1 MMAAGGTTIDE
12 QLRGI
17 ELKPGMMWADGQGIL
32 MLEGA
37 AGGGH
42 RLRWKAYLLFLT
54 PATGPEGEGA
64 VLYVHRVDIPAEL
77 RGRILAPVEQEA
89 LRAVVEDEMRR
100 FQMKLDAG
108 LAQEIKDGEE
118 LP

>member
-1 MMAAGGTTIDE
+1 MGAMKMTVDE
-12 QLRGI
+12 LLRGI
-17 ELKPGMMWADGQGIL
+17 ELGPGMTWADGQGIM

-42 RLRWKAYLLFLT
+42 RLRWKAYLVLIT
-54 PATGPEGEGA
+54 PATGPEGEGSR
-64 VLYVHRVDIPAEL
+64 LYVHRVDIPSEV
-77 RGRILAPVEQEA
+77 RGGVLGPVDEEA
-89 LRAVVEDEMRR
+89 LRTVVEAQIRT

-108 LAQEIKDGEE
+108 LAQEIQDGGD